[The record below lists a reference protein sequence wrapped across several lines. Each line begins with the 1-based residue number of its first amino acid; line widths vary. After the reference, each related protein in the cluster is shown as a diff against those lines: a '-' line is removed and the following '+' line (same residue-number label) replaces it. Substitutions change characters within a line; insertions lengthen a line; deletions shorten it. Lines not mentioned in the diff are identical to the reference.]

1 MSECNRRSRNECP
14 CPARN
19 GAIPLE
25 RVGDE
30 LTVEAT
36 HSLLSSEM
44 SSELFIMLA
53 REKGSQDGLDHHPL
67 RQRGDTTGR
76 RNESAIAN

>member
-1 MSECNRRSRNECP
+1 VANALEKKCSIRNRPTGMIPVSECKRRSRNECP

-19 GAIPLE
+19 GAIPLAL
-25 RVGDE
+25 VGDE

-44 SSELFIMLA
+44 STELFIMLA
-53 REKGSQDGLDHHPL
+53 QERVSQG
-67 RQRGDTTGR
+67 
-76 RNESAIAN
+76 

>member
-1 MSECNRRSRNECP
+1 MIPVSECKRRSRNECP

-19 GAIPLE
+19 GAIPLAL
-25 RVGDE
+25 VGDE

-44 SSELFIMLA
+44 STELFIMLA
-53 REKGSQDGLDHHPL
+53 QEKGSQDGLDRHPL
-67 RQRGDTTGR
+67 RQRGDSTGR
-76 RNESAIAN
+76 SE